1 MVADS
6 RSSRCGG
13 SYKRGNCESH
23 SKKVDQLSC
32 LVIERGTSL
41 TCFVPLLFLL
51 ASLLLA
57 SLATA
62 AETPD
67 TSRPSF
73 IHGLVA
79 TAQGQPVARATVELR
94 DLRGMKMAAGLTDSA
109 GKFAITT
116 TAMPGEYVLLVAKEL
131 QIGDERITLDQSER
145 PSAN

>member
-13 SYKRGNCESH
+13 SYKRANCESH

-41 TCFVPLLFLL
+41 ACFVPLLFLL

-94 DLRGMKMAAGLTDSA
+94 DLRGMKMAAGFTDSA
-109 GKFAITT
+109 GKFAI
-116 TAMPGEYVLLVAKEL
+116 
-131 QIGDERITLDQSER
+131 
-145 PSAN
+145 